1 MHPAGRT
8 ITKLAGS
15 LLKYRKALFLGAL
28 GFLLAIA
35 FYSRV
40 PPIDTALDSYATDNN
55 PYYAAGKK
63 ITGLF
68 GSLDMISIKVFPE
81 DGKADSLFVG
91 LEQLA
96 ASMEGA
102 FPGARVVSV
111 HRAAALLLRDT
122 GREAGVREVLTRALD
137 IPLIAHLVGRD
148 TLSLATL
155 VFLEKDVEYVPA
167 EVDALVKRDYPGIA
181 ATAVTSRRHIEA
193 QVYKAI
199 LRDYLFL
206 IPLAFLFVTLFLF
219 HTYRSFRA
227 IAYFFFY
234 FATSITVVLFYY
246 SVFRIDI
253 NQVTSSA
260 VLVVFVLSVSASV
273 HLLTGFLF
281 HRSGGHAGENRAE
294 PTGKHLH
301 STNDRI
307 HSTLQLY
314 FWPCFL
320 TTLTTSVAFGSFVL
334 SDYEHIRQFGYLV
347 ALSLMTVFMLTFMTA
362 PLLLRLANSA
372 RDIPSDGALSGW
384 VNNFIASRRKQ
395 LSILLVGILLVSV
408 WFIPRIQFRTEL
420 ETFIPR
426 RSQVFRD
433 YVEIKKSFDP
443 AGEIDLL
450 IETRPDRTS
459 GDTPGRQETL
469 RMVGEISSRMA
480 SYPEVTSV
488 SSFADQL
495 DFERRHAA
503 FGIRPVLFPRSGNPY
518 VSADQRQ
525 FRIRVRMEKPENAW
539 AVQERLAEDFLPYAQ
554 DYSLETYSSFLF
566 FHYLNRS
573 ATGSLTRSLVV
584 SCVIIFMILFAMTKS
599 LRAILVTLLANMV
612 PFGFVVLAIVSFNIE
627 MNMVTSMALVVCL
640 GLIVDDTIHIL
651 YRRVNRSMPIG
662 ELGFGVVTT
671 SIILGGG
678 FLAYTLSQWLPTQYF
693 VSLCALAF
701 FTAMVSDLSIIP
713 WLLGKDRARPPKAS
727 DNNES

>member
-1 MHPAGRT
+1 MHPTGRT
-8 ITKLAGS
+8 ITRLAGS

-63 ITGLF
+63 ITGFF

-81 DGKADSLFVG
+81 EGKADSLFVG

-96 ASMEGA
+96 ASMEEA

-122 GREAGVREVLTRALD
+122 GRDAGVREVLTGALD

-199 LRDYLFL
+199 LRDYLLL

-227 IAYFFFY
+227 IVYFFFY

-281 HRSGGHAGENRAE
+281 HQTGEHAGE
-294 PTGKHLH
+294 HLQ
-301 STNDRI
+301 TNNERI

-347 ALSLMTVFMLTFMTA
+347 ALSLMTVFVLTFMTA

-372 RDIPSDGALSGW
+372 RDVPSDRVLSGR

-395 LSILLVGILLVSV
+395 LSILLIGILLISV

-450 IETRPDRTS
+450 IETRPDRPS
-459 GDTPGRQETL
+459 GDVPGRQETL
-469 RMVGEISSRMA
+469 RMVREISSRMA

-566 FHYLNRS
+566 FHYLNLS

-584 SCVIIFMILFAMTKS
+584 SCVIIFMILFAMTRS

-701 FTAMVSDLSIIP
+701 FAAMVSDLSVIP
-713 WLLGKDRARPPKAS
+713 WLIGKDRARPPKAS
-727 DNNES
+727 DNYET